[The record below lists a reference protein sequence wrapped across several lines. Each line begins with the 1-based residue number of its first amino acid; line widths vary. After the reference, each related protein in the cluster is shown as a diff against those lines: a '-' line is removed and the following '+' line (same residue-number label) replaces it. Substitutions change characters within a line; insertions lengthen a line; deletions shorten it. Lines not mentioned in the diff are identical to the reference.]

1 MFGDQP
7 TNGEEAAHKGYG
19 IHVPFET
26 VTTENLLEAI
36 NQVLN
41 DPKYTN
47 EVRRRG
53 QLLLDQVKKLK
64 TLRQKLCFYSK
75 TVFTRISMHSGS
87 TLTLTLG
94 PKYF

>member
-19 IHVPFET
+19 VHLPFET
-26 VTTENLLEAI
+26 MTSENLFEAI
-36 NQVLN
+36 NQVLH

-53 QLLLDQVKKLK
+53 QLLLDEVNKIE
-64 TLRQKLCFYSK
+64 YD
-75 TVFTRISMHSGS
+75 ISSSFG
-87 TLTLTLG
+87 
-94 PKYF
+94 